1 MAFRFRSRTSIIH
14 RHLLIHR
21 IGNDWYKGLTFGHGS
36 RFAPLRP
43 DLDPFLFA
51 IIGEERNGIPLS
63 TISALTQLGLDPWEE
78 AGRLLGLANRDAIER
93 LTDLILKL
101 PSGRYCPAEAQQI
114 AIRLIDVLPRRN
126 IAAGLAETRHVG
138 PLKIVG
144 DKAFWAMCFVLAVVA
159 LVITLVNG

>member
-1 MAFRFRSRTSIIH
+1 
-14 RHLLIHR
+14 
-21 IGNDWYKGLTFGHGS
+21 LTFGHGS

-51 IIGEERNGIPLS
+51 LIGEERNGNSLS

-78 AGRLLGLANRDAIER
+78 AGRLSGLAKRDAIER

-101 PSGRYCPAEAQQI
+101 SDGRRPPAEAQQI
-114 AIRLIDVLPRRN
+114 AVRLVDVLPRRN
-126 IAAGLAETRHVG
+126 VAAGLAETRHIR

-144 DKAFWAMCFVLAVVA
+144 DKTCWVICFVVAAVA
-159 LVITLVNG
+159 FAIMIANG